1 MAEEAS
7 RAGEFLIIP
16 VLGAEPGH
24 FDVVSLLRE
33 AALAGAFIAGICSL
47 SFRAASAIKND
58 YKLWVNKF

>member
-16 VLGAEPGH
+16 VLGAKPCH

-33 AALAGAFIAGICSL
+33 AALAGAFIAADLFAEFPSCVSHQE
-47 SFRAASAIKND
+47 
-58 YKLWVNKF
+58 

>member
-16 VLGAEPGH
+16 VLGAKPGH

-33 AALAGAFIAGICSL
+33 AALAGAFIAADLFAEFPSCVSHQE
-47 SFRAASAIKND
+47 
-58 YKLWVNKF
+58 